1 MLRLAQKT
9 REVAMLWLA
18 RGLFATCV
26 WCVCSSI
33 ALAQIARDGLL
44 DASYGV
50 DGIATIV
57 APQGA
62 SYSLQRLRGAVL
74 QPDGKLILLGGVRA
88 AGGSMIKPLLV
99 RLTTSGVLDP
109 DFGVGGMA
117 VIDLPSLT
125 LSGNV
130 IAHKAVVLS
139 DGRIVVLGARFTI
152 PEALFDYCTAVFA
165 LSAGGAL
172 LPTYGPAPGPGC
184 VGFDQA
190 AIQAITEPIGAL
202 VLLDQDRLLVSG
214 FSAATSAPL
223 NLAARLTAEG
233 APDPSFGPG
242 GLRRYG
248 GALFA
253 GGGRKPLFLRAGD
266 FVFAGSASIAG
277 RGVFKATLDLVPAM
291 GFGNEGAASVIWAT
305 PTSVLELFSFDLD
318 PVGRTIIAGFARD
331 PFPFGEVICNF
342 CVTRFTS
349 DGAVDASFNPSGA
362 LPGSNLINIPGNN
375 SLVVRVLARRDAR
388 IVLAGYAD
396 HGNGNDTDLLLA
408 SLGVDGQ
415 TDTRFGDSTTPGFR
429 QIDLGPASTDTRDFT
444 GDAVLQSDGKI
455 LVAATSIQS
464 GNFAYAAVR
473 LFDDAVFAAGFE

>member
-1 MLRLAQKT
+1 
-9 REVAMLWLA
+9 MLWLA

-99 RLTTSGVLDP
+99 RLTTSGGLDP

-117 VIDLPSLT
+117 VIDLPSQT
-125 LSGNV
+125 LNGDV
-130 IAHKAVVLS
+130 VAHKAVVLS
-139 DGRIVVLGARFTI
+139 DGRIVVLGARFTG
-152 PEALFDYCTAVFA
+152 PAQAFDDCTAVFA
-165 LSAGGAL
+165 VSAAGVL

-184 VGFDQA
+184 VGFDQTTSPF
-190 AIQAITEPIGAL
+190 ISEPIGSLA
-202 VLLDQDRLLVSG
+202 LLDQDRVLVSG

-223 NLAARLTAEG
+223 SLAARLTAQG
-233 APDPSFGPG
+233 APDTSFGPG

-248 GALFA
+248 GATSIGF
-253 GGGRKPLFLRAGD
+253 GRKPGLLRAADFMFGD
-266 FVFAGSASIAG
+266 GSSIAG
-277 RGVFKATLDLVPAM
+277 RGVFKATLDLAPAM

-305 PTSVLELFSFDLD
+305 PTSVLELMSFDLD
-318 PVGRTIIAGFARD
+318 PAGRAIIAGIARTPTFD
-331 PFPFGEVICNF
+331 VICNF

-349 DGAVDASFNPSGA
+349 DGAVDASFNASGA
-362 LPGSNLINIPGNN
+362 LPGSNLVSVPGNN

-388 IVLAGYAD
+388 IALAGYAD
-396 HGNGNDTDLLLA
+396 HGNGNDSDLLLA

-415 TDTRFGDSTTPGFR
+415 TDMRFGDPATPGFR
-429 QIDLGPASTDTRDFT
+429 QIDLGPASTDTRDFVA
-444 GDAVLQSDGKI
+444 DAVLQSDGKI
-455 LVAATSIQS
+455 VLAANSIQA
-464 GNFAYAAVR
+464 GNFVYAAVR
-473 LFDDAVFAAGFE
+473 LLDDAVFAAGFE